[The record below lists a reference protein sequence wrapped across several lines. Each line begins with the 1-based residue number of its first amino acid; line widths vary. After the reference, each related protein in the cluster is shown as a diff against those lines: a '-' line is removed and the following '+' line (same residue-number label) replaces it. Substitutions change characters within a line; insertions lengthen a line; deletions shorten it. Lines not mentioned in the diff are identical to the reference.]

1 MFNTQFN
8 ADNWMVGDKD
18 GLDFDARLLKLIRR
32 IRDLELEATDKFLFE
47 DYPIS
52 AEKLTEMKTYR
63 QELRDIPD
71 NGPFDITEEEKLDLS
86 FWPTVPE
93 L

>member
-1 MFNTQFN
+1 MFNTQFD
-8 ADNWMVGDKD
+8 ADNWMVGDKG
-18 GLDFDARLLKLIRR
+18 GLDFDVKLLKLIRR
-32 IRDLELEATDKFLFE
+32 IRNLELEATDKFLFE

-52 AEKLTEMKTYR
+52 AGKLTEMKTYR

-71 NGPFDITEEEKLDLS
+71 NGPFDITEEEKIDLS